1 VQSNR
6 YTIAFK
12 VLNLIY
18 IYIYIYI
25 YICIYIIFLIN
36 LCIVHSVYQYLCVY
50 IHDNCVDEYN
60 SALHYY
66 SVFFQ
71 MRSFEG
77 IYDRGS

>member
-12 VLNLIY
+12 VLNL
-18 IYIYIYI
+18 I

-36 LCIVHSVYQYLCVY
+36 LCIVHSVHQYLCVY

-66 SVFFQ
+66 SVIFQ

-77 IYDRGS
+77 IYDGGSR